1 MPRLLDFTTMFRY
14 VRFKSNESDAD
25 LPRYGIIKPFH
36 FSAGTGEEQI
46 MLLDGTPFDHDLGSP
61 QTTDE
66 TVARDQVN
74 LMTPVQP
81 TKIIGVAYNYRD
93 KAIEH
98 GKPLPEVPY
107 LFVKA
112 LSALR
117 APGQSIRLNRHCTEV
132 HFEAELAVVIGK
144 TCHKV
149 SEATALEYVGGY
161 TIGNDVTDRVLQ
173 KSETTFARAK
183 GMDTFCPLGPF
194 LVRGVSWENKNIRT
208 WINGELRQSGN
219 TSNMVFGVPKI
230 ISFVSEFMTLNPG
243 DVILTGS
250 PAGTSAL
257 KAGDRIKI
265 EIDELGS
272 LENVV
277 EHDV

>member
-1 MPRLLDFTTMFRY
+1 MFRY
-14 VRFKSNESDAD
+14 VRFKTAED

-36 FSAGTGEEQI
+36 FSVGTGEEQI
-46 MLLDGTPFDHDLGSP
+46 MFLNGTPFDHDLGAP
-61 QTTDE
+61 ETTHE
-66 TVARDQVN
+66 TVARDQVK
-74 LMTPVQP
+74 LLAPVQP
-81 TKIIGVAYNYRD
+81 TKIIGIAYNYRD
-93 KAIEH
+93 KATEQ

-107 LFVKA
+107 TFIKA
-112 LSALR
+112 LSALN
-117 APGQSIRLNRHCTEV
+117 APGAPIRLNRHCTEV

-144 TCHKV
+144 TCRKV
-149 SEATALEYVGGY
+149 SEAAALEYVGGY

-173 KSETTFARAK
+173 KKEPTFARAK

-219 TSNMVFGVPKI
+219 TSNMVHGVPKI

-250 PAGTSAL
+250 PAGTCAI

-272 LENVV
+272 IENVV